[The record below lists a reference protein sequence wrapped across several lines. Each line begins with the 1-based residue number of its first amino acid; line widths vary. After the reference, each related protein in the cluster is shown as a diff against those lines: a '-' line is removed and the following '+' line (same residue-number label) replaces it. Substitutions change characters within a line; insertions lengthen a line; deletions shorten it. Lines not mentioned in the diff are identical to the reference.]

1 MNDRI
6 ANDRIV
12 VLDGYTTNPG
22 DLDWSPLEALGTL
35 QVFDR
40 TPEPLVVERIGDAP
54 HVLLN
59 KAPLTGEML
68 GALPALRY
76 VGVLATGY
84 NTVDL
89 AAACERGITVTNV
102 PAYASVSVA
111 QHAAAM
117 MLDLARGLTTHA
129 AAVRDGDW
137 AASPDWCLPLT
148 SIFELTGRTLG
159 LVGLGAIGIELARI
173 AAALGMR
180 VIACDPAFPP
190 PERLQGV
197 AVAPMSL
204 DALIETADVISLHC
218 PLTRATHHLIDAPR
232 LARMKPS
239 ALLINT
245 SRGPLIDEAA
255 LADALAR
262 GVIAGAALDVLEIEP
277 PAPGN
282 PLVAAPNCLVTPHI
296 AWHAIEARRRL
307 VEIAAAN
314 LAAFLAG
321 APRNVVS

>member
-1 MNDRI
+1 MPD
-6 ANDRIV
+6 AMNDRIV

-22 DLDWSPLEALGTL
+22 DLDWSPLAALGAL
-35 QVFDR
+35 EVFDR
-40 TPEPLVVERIGDAP
+40 TPQALVVERARDAA

-59 KAPLTGEML
+59 KAPLTGEIL
-68 GALPALRY
+68 AALPALRY

-89 AAACERGITVTNV
+89 AAAKTRGITVSNT

-117 MLDLARGLTTHA
+117 MLDLARSLTFHA
-129 AAVRDGDW
+129 DAVRAGEW
-137 AASPDWCLPLT
+137 SRSPDWCLPLRP
-148 SIFELTGRTLG
+148 IFELTGRTLG
-159 LVGLGAIGIELARI
+159 LVGLGAIGVELARI

-180 VIACDPAFPP
+180 VIAYDPAFPAAD
-190 PERLQGV
+190 RLGGV
-197 AVAPMSL
+197 TVAPVSL
-204 DALIETADVISLHC
+204 ETLIETADVVSLHC
-218 PLTRATHHLIDAPR
+218 PLTEATHHLLDAPR

-239 ALLINT
+239 ALVINT

-255 LADALAR
+255 LAGALR
-262 GVIAGAALDVLEIEP
+262 DGVIAGAALDVLESEP
-277 PAPGN
+277 PAADN
-282 PLVAAPNCLVTPHI
+282 PLLAAPNCLVTPHV

-307 VEIAAAN
+307 VQVAADN
-314 LAAFLAG
+314 LAAFLQG

>member
-1 MNDRI
+1 M
-6 ANDRIV
+6 NDRIV

-22 DLDWSPLEALGTL
+22 DLDWSPLAALGEL
-35 QVFDR
+35 DVFDR
-40 TPEPLVVERIGDAP
+40 TPETLVAQRVGDAP

-59 KAPLTGEML
+59 KAPLTGEIL
-68 GALPALRY
+68 RALPKLRY

-89 AAACERGITVTNV
+89 ATARARGITVTNA

-117 MLDLARGLTTHA
+117 MLDLARGLTFHA
-129 AAVRDGDW
+129 NAVRAGEW
-137 AASPDWCLPLT
+137 SRSPDWCLPLRPV
-148 SIFELTGRTLG
+148 FELTGRTLG
-159 LVGLGAIGIELARI
+159 LVGLGAIGTELARI

-180 VIACDPAFPP
+180 VVACDPAFPP
-190 PERLQGV
+190 PDRLGGV
-197 AVAPMSL
+197 AVSPVSL
-204 DALIETADVISLHC
+204 ETLIETADVVSLHC
-218 PLTRATHHLIDAPR
+218 PLTEATHHLIDASR
-232 LARMKPS
+232 LARMKRS

-255 LADALAR
+255 LAAALR
-262 GVIAGAALDVLEIEP
+262 DGVIAGAALDVLETEP
-277 PAPGN
+277 PAPDN
-282 PLVAAPNCLVTPHI
+282 PLLAAPNCLVTPHV

-307 VEIAAAN
+307 IQIAADN
-314 LAAFLAG
+314 LAAFLQG

>member
-1 MNDRI
+1 VS
-6 ANDRIV
+6 DRIV

-22 DLDWSPLEALGTL
+22 DLDWSPLAALGTL
-35 QVFDR
+35 DVFDR
-40 TPEPLVVERIGDAP
+40 TPEALVAERIGDAP

-59 KAPLTGEML
+59 KAPLSAEIIA
-68 GALPALRY
+68 ALPALRY

-89 AAACERGITVTNV
+89 ASARARGITVTNT

-117 MLDLARGLTTHA
+117 MLDLARKLTVHA
-129 AAVRDGDW
+129 NAVRAGAW
-137 AASPDWCLPLT
+137 SRSPDWCLPLGP
-148 SIFELTGRTLG
+148 IFELTGRTLG

-180 VIACDPAFPP
+180 VVAYDPAFPP
-190 PERLQGV
+190 PERLGGA
-197 AVAPMSL
+197 AVAPVSL
-204 DALIETADVISLHC
+204 ETLIETADVISLHC
-218 PLTRATHHLIDAPR
+218 PLTEATHHLLNAAW

-239 ALLINT
+239 ALVINT

-255 LADALAR
+255 LAAALR
-262 GVIAGAALDVLEIEP
+262 DGVIAGAALDVLETEP
-277 PAPGN
+277 PAADN
-282 PLVAAPNCLVTPHI
+282 PLIGAPNCLVTPHV

-307 VEIAAAN
+307 VQIAADN
-314 LAAFLAG
+314 LAAFLQG
-321 APRNVVS
+321 APRNVVG

>member
-1 MNDRI
+1 M
-6 ANDRIV
+6 NDRIV

-22 DLDWSPLEALGTL
+22 DLAWAPLAALGEL

-40 TPEPLVVERIGDAP
+40 TPEAQVIERVGDAP

-59 KAPLTGEML
+59 KAPLTAGIL
-68 GALPALRY
+68 RALPQLRY

-89 AAACERGITVTNV
+89 AAAKARGVTVTNT
-102 PAYASVSVA
+102 PAYAAVSVA

-117 MLDLARGLTTHA
+117 MLDMARGLTVHA
-129 AAVRDGDW
+129 NAVRNGDW
-137 AASPDWCLPLT
+137 PRAPDWCLPLT
-148 SIFELTGRTLG
+148 SIFELTDRTLG

-180 VIACDPAFPP
+180 VVAYDPAFPP
-190 PERLQGV
+190 PERLHGI
-197 AVAPMSL
+197 AVAPVSL
-204 DALIETADVISLHC
+204 ETLVETADVVSLHC
-218 PLTRATHHLIDAPR
+218 PLTEATRHLIDAPR
-232 LARMKPS
+232 LARMKRT

-255 LADALAR
+255 LAAALR
-262 GVIAGAALDVLEIEP
+262 DGVIAGAALDVLETEP
-277 PAPGN
+277 PAPDN
-282 PLVAAPNCLVTPHI
+282 PLLAAPNCLVTPHV

-307 VEIAAAN
+307 VQIAADN
-314 LAAFLAG
+314 LAAFLRG
-321 APRNVVS
+321 APQNVVG

>member
-1 MNDRI
+1 MNNRI
-6 ANDRIV
+6 I

-22 DLDWSPLEALGTL
+22 DLDWSPLAALGAME
-35 QVFDR
+35 VFDR
-40 TPEPLVVERIGDAP
+40 TPEDLVVERVGDAP
-54 HVLLN
+54 FVLMN
-59 KAPLTGEML
+59 KTPLTAGIL

-89 AAACERGITVTNV
+89 ATAKARGITVTNT

-117 MLDLARGLTTHA
+117 MLDLARGLTLHA
-129 AAVRDGDW
+129 DAVRAGAW
-137 AASPDWCLPLT
+137 TQSPDWCLPLS

-180 VIACDPAFPP
+180 VIAFDPAFPA
-190 PERLQGV
+190 PERLGAV
-197 AVAPMSL
+197 AVAPVDL
-204 DALIETADVISLHC
+204 ATLIETADVISLHC
-218 PLTRATHHLIDAPR
+218 PLTPATHHLIDAGR
-232 LARMKPS
+232 LARMKQS
-239 ALLINT
+239 ALVINT

-255 LADALAR
+255 LAAALR
-262 GVIAGAALDVLEIEP
+262 EGVIAGAALDVLEVEP
-277 PAPGN
+277 PAADH
-282 PLVAAPNCLVTPHI
+282 PLVGLPNCIVTPHI

-307 VEIAAAN
+307 VQIAADN
-314 LAAFLAG
+314 LAAFQRG
-321 APRNVVS
+321 AARNVVG